1 MTASI
6 AFNPFVVTVGN
17 DGLFNTQSRGLRQ
30 GTAYPDP
37 ATRYALRQ
45 GLLDDTETLPMWGGV
60 GIYENIPGASGG
72 PNPTLGVIVGRATG
86 PTGSKALAGFSVFDQ
101 AYNMVTSPQSPVP
114 LAGSGNTVMSYA
126 LGSRARIAVKC
137 DPALIDL
144 IGDPIGS
151 SVSWDYV
158 NQLLVPY
165 SAAAY
170 TVNATGSSYD
180 SGTGIVTLKATAA
193 LTTVDPGD
201 AIVVSALTGTGGDLA
216 TANGTYT
223 VLTKPATDTIT
234 YAIATGLTISSITG
248 GTVTPGSGTGSTTIL
263 PVKVLDI
270 QETNCMTVDYDVDTG
285 FATYNFDGCCA
296 VIQI

>member
-1 MTASI
+1 MSAQI

-17 DGLFNTQSRGLRQ
+17 GLFNTQSRGLRQ

-45 GLLDDTETLPMWGGV
+45 GLLDSTETLPMWGGV
-60 GIYENIPGASGG
+60 GVYENIPGAAGG
-72 PNPTLGVIVGRATG
+72 PNPTLGVMVGRATAM
-86 PTGSKALAGFSVFDQ
+86 TGSKALAGFSVFDQ

-114 LAGSGNTVMSYA
+114 LAASGNTVLTYA
-126 LGSRARIAVKC
+126 LKSRARIAVKC

-151 SVSWDYV
+151 QVSWDFV

-170 TVNATGSSYD
+170 TVNATGSGYSA
-180 SGTGIVTLKATAA
+180 GTVTLKATAA
-193 LTTVDPGD
+193 LTTIDPGD
-201 AIVVSALTGTGGDLA
+201 SIVVSALTGTGADLA
-216 TANGTYT
+216 SANGTFT
-223 VLTKPATDTIT
+223 VLTKPAADTIT
-234 YAIATGLTISSITG
+234 YAIASGLTIASITG
-248 GTVTPGSGTGSTTIL
+248 GTITPGSGVGVATLL
-263 PVKVLDI
+263 PVSVLDI
-270 QETNCMTVDYDVDTG
+270 QETNCMVVEYDAVTG
-285 FATYNFDGCCA
+285 FATYNYDGCCA